1 MYRKSR
7 AVALFLLS
15 LLTVGSLTFGQAFAA
30 GEDSRFDALKRFSQV
45 LDIVER
51 YYVKETPRPDLVNGA
66 LKGMLESLD
75 PHSTMLSKEE
85 FKDMQESTS
94 GEFFGIG
101 IEITMENNQLTV
113 VTPIE
118 DTPADKGGMKS
129 GDIILAVGGKPT
141 LEMTLQEAVS
151 HIRGPKG
158 SEVVLTILHRDSKE
172 PVDLRIKRD
181 AIPLISVKSRELE
194 PGYYWVRLTR
204 FSERTTQ
211 ELLDAL
217 SDAKRKGP
225 IKGII
230 LDLRNNPGGLLDQA
244 VSVSDAFLNKGVI
257 VSMRGRQ
264 EETARE
270 FVAKPQDTD
279 IIDTPLVVLV
289 NGGSASASEI
299 VAGALGD
306 QKRALLVGER
316 TFGKGSVQN
325 IIPLSDGSGLK
336 LTVALYYTPSGR
348 SIQAEGIMPDLEVP
362 FEAPKEKP
370 APLSSLRMIR
380 EKDLNKHL
388 EKTDGDKGKASSRS
402 YGGFNLFRSL
412 EQLSGL
418 LESYG
423 GHELAAGFTIRRA
436 CIEPFREK
444 MLQLCSSFRQSDA
457 CSTALAIDCEIPP
470 ELLTI
475 ENIQALDELE
485 PCGAGCPRPILC
497 MRGLQVTE
505 LTEVGGGK
513 HLRLRLSKGPFTWG
527 AIFFSTNA
535 QRAAVAQGDVVDI
548 AFTPQINEY
557 RSMRSVQLNLVD
569 IRPDKAFREAQGHD
583 RAVYRKHLS
592 GGELSCDEA
601 DSLLPAR
608 QDFVAVWRYLAA
620 FSQDGTLCEEL
631 GCLSRKI
638 SRCAK
643 LPLSAGKTRICLDV
657 LAEQGLVQLEQRPK
671 TLLIRLCAD
680 GRKVDLEK
688 SPILIHLK
696 KQKAGT

>member
-279 IIDTPLVVLV
+279 PNFYI
-289 NGGSASASEI
+289 
-299 VAGALGD
+299 
-306 QKRALLVGER
+306 
-316 TFGKGSVQN
+316 
-325 IIPLSDGSGLK
+325 
-336 LTVALYYTPSGR
+336 YTPDGKVRTYKVFSAGVVKDT
-348 SIQAEGIMPDLEVP
+348 ADNYKLDYATDADY
-362 FEAPKEKP
+362 EA
-370 APLSSLRMIR
+370 
-380 EKDLNKHL
+380 
-388 EKTDGDKGKASSRS
+388 
-402 YGGFNLFRSL
+402 
-412 EQLSGL
+412 
-418 LESYG
+418 
-423 GHELAAGFTIRRA
+423 
-436 CIEPFREK
+436 
-444 MLQLCSSFRQSDA
+444 
-457 CSTALAIDCEIPP
+457 
-470 ELLTI
+470 
-475 ENIQALDELE
+475 
-485 PCGAGCPRPILC
+485 
-497 MRGLQVTE
+497 
-505 LTEVGGGK
+505 
-513 HLRLRLSKGPFTWG
+513 
-527 AIFFSTNA
+527 
-535 QRAAVAQGDVVDI
+535 
-548 AFTPQINEY
+548 
-557 RSMRSVQLNLVD
+557 
-569 IRPDKAFREAQGHD
+569 
-583 RAVYRKHLS
+583 
-592 GGELSCDEA
+592 
-601 DSLLPAR
+601 
-608 QDFVAVWRYLAA
+608 YLK
-620 FSQDGTLCEEL
+620 LCEESSNYKVEDVEL
-631 GCLSRKI
+631 TAQSQIVSLSTCTNVRDDE
-638 SRCAK
+638 RF
-643 LPLSAGKTRICLDV
+643 
-657 LAEQGLVQLEQRPK
+657 LVQGVL
-671 TLLIRLCAD
+671 TA
-680 GRKVDLEK
+680 VD
-688 SPILIHLK
+688 
-696 KQKAGT
+696 

>member
-230 LDLRNNPGGLLDQA
+230 LDLRNNPGGLLA
-244 VSVSDAFLNKGVI
+244 RKRRFGLGLGN
-257 VSMRGRQ
+257 RGRS
-264 EETARE
+264 ARRPE
-270 FVAKPQDTD
+270 ARPACWRTHLRQGVGAEHHPAVRRLGPQADRGALLHAVR
-279 IIDTPLVVLV
+279 PLHP
-289 NGGSASASEI
+289 GRRHHARSGSA
-299 VAGALGD
+299 
-306 QKRALLVGER
+306 
-316 TFGKGSVQN
+316 F
-325 IIPLSDGSGLK
+325 
-336 LTVALYYTPSGR
+336 R
-348 SIQAEGIMPDLEVP
+348 SAEG
-362 FEAPKEKP
+362 
-370 APLSSLRMIR
+370 
-380 EKDLNKHL
+380 
-388 EKTDGDKGKASSRS
+388 KA
-402 YGGFNLFRSL
+402 
-412 EQLSGL
+412 
-418 LESYG
+418 
-423 GHELAAGFTIRRA
+423 
-436 CIEPFREK
+436 
-444 MLQLCSSFRQSDA
+444 
-457 CSTALAIDCEIPP
+457 
-470 ELLTI
+470 
-475 ENIQALDELE
+475 
-485 PCGAGCPRPILC
+485 
-497 MRGLQVTE
+497 
-505 LTEVGGGK
+505 
-513 HLRLRLSKGPFTWG
+513 
-527 AIFFSTNA
+527 
-535 QRAAVAQGDVVDI
+535 RAAQ
-548 AFTPQINEY
+548 
-557 RSMRSVQLNLVD
+557 
-569 IRPDKAFREAQGHD
+569 
-583 RAVYRKHLS
+583 
-592 GGELSCDEA
+592 
-601 DSLLPAR
+601 LPAH
-608 QDFVAVWRYLAA
+608 D
-620 FSQDGTLCEEL
+620 
-631 GCLSRKI
+631 
-638 SRCAK
+638 
-643 LPLSAGKTRICLDV
+643 P
-657 LAEQGLVQLEQRPK
+657 
-671 TLLIRLCAD
+671 
-680 GRKVDLEK
+680 
-688 SPILIHLK
+688 
-696 KQKAGT
+696 

>member
-264 EETARE
+264 EETRIRRQAARYRHHRHPPRRARKRRFGLGLGNRGRSARRPE
-270 FVAKPQDTD
+270 ARPARWRTHLRQGVGAEHHPAVRRLGPQADR
-279 IIDTPLVVLV
+279 
-289 NGGSASASEI
+289 
-299 VAGALGD
+299 GALLHAV
-306 QKRALLVGER
+306 R
-316 TFGKGSVQN
+316 
-325 IIPLSDGSGLK
+325 
-336 LTVALYYTPSGR
+336 
-348 SIQAEGIMPDLEVP
+348 AEGIMPDLEVP

-388 EKTDGDKGKASSRS
+388 EKTDGDKGKASGKKVETPAPAANEPLPDAKEFLERD
-402 YGGFNLFRSL
+402 NQLRMSL
-412 EQLSGL
+412 QFVKSLPKIR
-418 LESYG
+418 
-423 GHELAAGFTIRRA
+423 TI
-436 CIEPFREK
+436 
-444 MLQLCSSFRQSDA
+444 
-457 CSTALAIDCEIPP
+457 
-470 ELLTI
+470 
-475 ENIQALDELE
+475 
-485 PCGAGCPRPILC
+485 
-497 MRGLQVTE
+497 
-505 LTEVGGGK
+505 
-513 HLRLRLSKGPFTWG
+513 H
-527 AIFFSTNA
+527 
-535 QRAAVAQGDVVDI
+535 
-548 AFTPQINEY
+548 
-557 RSMRSVQLNLVD
+557 
-569 IRPDKAFREAQGHD
+569 
-583 RAVYRKHLS
+583 
-592 GGELSCDEA
+592 
-601 DSLLPAR
+601 
-608 QDFVAVWRYLAA
+608 
-620 FSQDGTLCEEL
+620 
-631 GCLSRKI
+631 
-638 SRCAK
+638 
-643 LPLSAGKTRICLDV
+643 
-657 LAEQGLVQLEQRPK
+657 
-671 TLLIRLCAD
+671 
-680 GRKVDLEK
+680 
-688 SPILIHLK
+688 
-696 KQKAGT
+696 

>member
-671 TLLIRLCAD
+671 ALLIRLCAD